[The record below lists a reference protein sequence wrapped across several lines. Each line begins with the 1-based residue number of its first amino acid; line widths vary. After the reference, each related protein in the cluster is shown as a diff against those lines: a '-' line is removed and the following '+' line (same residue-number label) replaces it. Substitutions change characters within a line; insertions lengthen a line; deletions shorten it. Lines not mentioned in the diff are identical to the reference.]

1 MDLPTNFEYHYL
13 TVNLTKIDIT
23 YNNLLKQAQEF
34 NDVVH
39 IQYLAEKLSREI
51 NGIQIVRRSKR
62 GLVNAMG
69 TVYKYLF
76 GTLDNDDKEELED
89 KIKNLAENS
98 IQANELNYIIDAI
111 NKGLETVNS
120 IVSEKEKSIKLELLI
135 FNLEH
140 FTEYIEDIEMGMQ
153 LTRLGI
159 FNPKLLKH
167 NYLNHVDSEKLL
179 NTKTSTWLKTD
190 TNEILIISHI
200 PREIIKTPIFE
211 ILPYPDPEKNILTEN
226 SHDKYYFEN
235 KNVYNKNTKQLE
247 TNECIIG
254 ILKQVTTSCKYTKT
268 FKNYQI
274 TYIEPNIIVTW
285 NLPKTKLN
293 QDCVNNELTIEGNNI
308 IQIYDCSLQL
318 NEISIKNSY
327 FDYSQS
333 IYVTNNITK
342 LEPISY
348 LQTKEIINQHTKYNS
363 VFQTITIITF
373 VIIILSIT
381 LYLIYKLKIVP
392 QKLIINVNN
401 KKKPDLEIPNP
412 VIEQSPSLYP
422 KISA

>member
-1 MDLPTNFEYHYL
+1 MKLQRWKIKLNEFDYKIKYLPGKEN
-13 TVNLTKIDIT
+13 
-23 YNNLLKQAQEF
+23 
-34 NDVVH
+34 H
-39 IQYLAEKLSREI
+39 IADALSRVKL
-51 NGIQIVRRSKR
+51 N
-62 GLVNAMG
+62 
-69 TVYKYLF
+69 
-76 GTLDNDDKEELED
+76 
-89 KIKNLAENS
+89 ENFLGETNSNTAATIHSAHENNENYIS
-98 IQANELNYIIDAI
+98 ITERPLNYYNRQLEF
-111 NKGLETVNS
+111 NKGLEAVNS

-167 NYLNHVDSEKLL
+167 NYLKHVDSEKLL

-235 KNVYNKNTKQLE
+235 ENVYNKNTKQLE

-308 IQIYDCSLQL
+308 IKNYDCSLQL

-327 FDYSQS
+327 FDNSQS

-401 KKKPDLEIPNP
+401 TKKTRFRNPKSSDRAKPFTIPKNIRLRTGYFLKDGG
-412 VIEQSPSLYP
+412 VIYRPP
-422 KISA
+422 HIT